1 MCLALARLL
10 RAKDCSGLRKAS
22 MLSLARHWGYRS
34 DIWQKRTAAP
44 PPREGGS
51 KRRRGPAR
59 APRGVIADD
68 EAWQSALARLT
79 AANPG
84 ALSSSHPRP
93 LADPGT
99 LALRP
104 DSVAAAPNAAVAA
117 LRALLTHSLAP
128 LAGAAAATYAGER
141 ALAAAR
147 ATPQGLRG
155 QALPDRLRENTRLL
169 QVMTWLAAQVRAQQQ
184 LVAGWRANLHAGAL
198 DAPAAAAWAALRG
211 CEGPTAAVLRTLTEV
226 VAAGEADSAR
236 IRAEVHARTPT
247 GTLAPAQ
254 LAWWAELDA
263 GASAALRML
272 AHADAASAPLR
283 VAPFEAYLDAA
294 DAVTAFAAR
303 FVADVE
309 AAFRRR
315 RAWMQAL
322 HDAHEAETT
331 GNGRFTALD
340 ADGAVAAQAS
350 AAQPPVPTLTRLM
363 CSRADHALAVLAAAT
378 PGGIP
383 VAVAGMPPAPP
394 PLLDAKGAPALGSG
408 FGHGHGHGGDALGP
422 PQHALVPEDDVFDL
436 MLAGEFNGAW
446 SI

>member
-1 MCLALARLL
+1 
-10 RAKDCSGLRKAS
+10 

-34 DIWQKRTAAP
+34 DIWQKRCVAP
-44 PPREGGS
+44 PPRDGGS

-59 APRGVIADD
+59 APRGVIATDD
-68 EAWQSALARLT
+68 DAWQSALARLT
-79 AANPG
+79 AAQPMG
-84 ALSSSHPRP
+84 SSHPRPLPRP

-104 DSVAAAPNAAVAA
+104 DSVAVAPNAAVAA
-117 LRALLTHSLAP
+117 LRSLLTHSLAP

-236 IRAEVHARTPT
+236 IRAEVHARTPA
-247 GTLAPAQ
+247 GALAPAQ

-283 VAPFEAYLDAA
+283 VAPFEAYLYAA

-315 RAWMQAL
+315 RVWMQAM
-322 HDAHEAETT
+322 HDADEAETT

-340 ADGAVAAQAS
+340 ADGAVAAQA
-350 AAQPPVPTLTRLM
+350 AVAPPVPTLTRLM
-363 CSRADHALAVLAAAT
+363 CSRADPALAVLAAAT
-378 PGGIP
+378 PGGIA
-383 VAVAGMPPAPP
+383 VAVADMPPAPP
-394 PLLDAKGAPALGSG
+394 LASLVDAKAAPLGSVLFG
-408 FGHGHGHGGDALGP
+408 GPGHGHHGGDAMGP